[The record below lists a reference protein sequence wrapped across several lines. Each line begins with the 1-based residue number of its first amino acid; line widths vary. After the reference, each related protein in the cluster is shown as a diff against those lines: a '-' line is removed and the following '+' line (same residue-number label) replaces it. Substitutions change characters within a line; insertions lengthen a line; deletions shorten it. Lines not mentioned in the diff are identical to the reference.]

1 MNPSALFI
9 RRPVA
14 TTLLAAGILLL
25 GIVCYS
31 RLPIA
36 ALPSV
41 DRPTIGVWAGVPG
54 ASADTIAT
62 ALAQPLERQIG
73 TIPGIVEMSSFS
85 ATGGTMLTV
94 QFDLSKDIDAA
105 AEAVQA
111 AINAA
116 GPNLPPDLPQPP
128 SYWKANPSGWP
139 VITLALTSDV
149 LYPSDVYDIADSVV
163 AEQLSQLPGVAQASV
178 SGAERGSVRI
188 RVDPGRIAEMGISL
202 EQIRLALGDASTNWP
217 KGEISDAGQSWTITD
232 NDQLLRARDW
242 RNVVVAMQNGA
253 PVHLRDVA
261 EVTDSVINTRL
272 AGWYDRE
279 PGVVIRVYKQPDANV
294 VQTVD
299 AVKAV
304 LPRLE
309 HWMPPSVKVHVIF
322 DRTFLIR
329 AAIADVQR
337 TILIAIALAV
347 MAVLLFLRRLSATL
361 IPAMAI
367 PVALAGTLGAM
378 YLLGYTLDDL
388 SLMALTIAVGFVVD
402 DAVIVIENIIR
413 LTEDGEPPL
422 AAALAGARQVGFT
435 LVAITAALIA
445 ALIPVLFMP
454 DVVGRYFR
462 EFGMTLVA
470 ALVTSLVVSLSFTPM
485 LCGRFLRPI
494 SLHLSRCPGEVGSR
508 SEPGEGAARPGPLTS
523 KSRLLALY
531 LASLRAVLRH
541 RALALAA
548 ALAVTAGSVQLYFAL
563 PKGFMPTQDTGAIY
577 VRTITTANVSF
588 TAMTALQRSVAD
600 AILGDPAVD
609 RLNSYIGTDNGSV
622 LSNGEMF
629 VGLKPPAERKLG
641 VLAVIDRLRHRLA
654 KVDGVRVF
662 FTPIQD
668 LALGVQS
675 SASRYQYALIGD
687 EPERVFLWAT
697 RMRLAMAK
705 MKWALTDIVQNNETT
720 GLQAGLVIDRVRA
733 AALGVT
739 PQALDNTLYDA
750 FGQRW
755 VRLLFLPHD
764 WAQVVLEVGAAKD
777 ADPSTLDRVYVPGV
791 GGGQV
796 PLSAVTRPTRGHA
809 PMWIWHD
816 GQFPATT
823 ISFDTVPDV
832 SIGQA
837 IEAIHAAER
846 SVRLPD
852 DIRAEFRGEAGEANK
867 TGALEASLFA
877 AAVFAIYIVL
887 GVLYESYAHPLTILS
902 TLPPAVFGALTALWL
917 TRTQFTLI
925 TSIACILLVGMVM
938 KNAILMVD
946 FALEAERRQ
955 GFTPAAAILLAAR
968 LRVRPIVMTTLVT
981 VGSALPLALG
991 TGPGFELRQPLG
1003 IAVTGGL
1010 LFSQLVTLY
1019 TTPVIYL
1026 LVDRLRLRRPARGA
1040 QFGGNVGFP

>member
-25 GIVCYS
+25 GIVCYT

-41 DRPTIGVWAGVPG
+41 DRPTIGVWAGLSG
-54 ASADTIAT
+54 ASADTIAA

-94 QFDLSKDIDAA
+94 QFDLSKDVDAA

-149 LYPSDVYDIADSVV
+149 LDPTDVYDLADSVV
-163 AEQLSQLPGVAQASV
+163 AEQLSQIPGVAQASV

-202 EQIRLALGDASTNWP
+202 EQIRIALGEASANWP
-217 KGEISDAGQSWTITD
+217 KGEISDPGQSWTITD
-232 NDQLLRARDW
+232 NDQLLHARDW
-242 RNVVVAMQNGA
+242 RNVVVAMRNGA

-261 EVTDSVINTRL
+261 EVTDSVINMRL

-337 TILIAIALAV
+337 TIAIAIALAV
-347 MAVLLFLRRLSATL
+347 LAVLLFLRRLSTTL

-413 LTEDGEPPL
+413 LTETGERPL

-470 ALVTSLVVSLSFTPM
+470 AVVASLVVSLSFTPM
-485 LCGRFLRPI
+485 LCGRFLRPVAP
-494 SLHLSRCPGEVGSR
+494 RAAGS
-508 SEPGEGAARPGPLTS
+508 E
-523 KSRLLALY
+523 SRLLRFY

-548 ALAVTAGSVQLYFAL
+548 ALAVTAGSVQLYLVL

-588 TAMTALQRSVAD
+588 AAMTALQRAVAD
-600 AILGDPAVD
+600 AILEDPAVD

-641 VLAVIDRLRHRLA
+641 VLAVIDRLRQRLA
-654 KVDGVRVF
+654 KVDGVRTF
-662 FTPIQD
+662 FRPIQD

-687 EPERVFLWAT
+687 DPERVFRWAT
-697 RMRLAMAK
+697 TMRLAMAK
-705 MKWALTDIVQNNETT
+705 MKWALTDIVLNNETT
-720 GLQAGLVIDRVRA
+720 GLQASLMIDRVRA

-739 PQALDNTLYDA
+739 PRALDNTLYDA

-755 VRLLFLPHD
+755 VRLLFLPHN
-764 WAQVVLEVGAAKD
+764 WAQVVLEVGAATQ

-791 GGGQV
+791 GGRQV
-796 PLSAVTRPTRGHA
+796 PLSAVTRPARSHA

-823 ISFDTVPDV
+823 ISFDTVPGV
-832 SIGQA
+832 SVGQA

-846 SVRLPD
+846 SVHLPD
-852 DIRAEFRGEAGEANK
+852 DVRAEFRGEAGEANK
-867 TGALEASLFA
+867 TGALEAGLFA

-955 GFTPAAAILLAAR
+955 GLAPAAAILLAAR
-968 LRVRPIVMTTLVT
+968 LRVRPIVMTTVVT
-981 VGSALPLALG
+981 IGSALPLALG
-991 TGPGFELRQPLG
+991 AGPGFELRQPLG

-1026 LVDRLRLRRPARGA
+1026 LVDRLRPRRRVAHIHLSRSAGEVAAR
-1040 QFGGNVGFP
+1040 QRGG